1 MVSVVGDRLDGL
13 DGVRVSKLDD
23 DSNTVVEVAL
33 SGGGTTRRWSIVC
46 YMYSGYLYTVSP

>member
-46 YMYSGYLYTVSP
+46 YMYSVVFARL